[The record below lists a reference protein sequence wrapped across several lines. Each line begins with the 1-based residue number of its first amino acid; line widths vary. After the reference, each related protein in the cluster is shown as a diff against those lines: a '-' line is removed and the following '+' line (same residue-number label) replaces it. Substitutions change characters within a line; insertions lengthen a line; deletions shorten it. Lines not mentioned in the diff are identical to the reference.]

1 LALPAAREPG
11 SYLATQSGTLVGAG
25 AVNVD
30 ARESDT
36 RPIAL
41 ETLKAGPNSTVSVA
55 TAEGEL
61 LVTNQAR
68 PLWPLLAGGAA
79 CLLALEMILL
89 AVWRR
94 KTANAGAA
102 A

>member
-1 LALPAAREPG
+1 M
-11 SYLATQSGTLVGAG
+11 
-25 AVNVD
+25 NVD

-41 ETLKAGPNSTVSVA
+41 EALKAGANTTVSVA
-55 TAEGEL
+55 SNDGEL
-61 LVTNQAR
+61 LVANQTR

-79 CLLALEMILL
+79 VLLALEMILL

-94 KTANAGAA
+94 KSVPAGGAT
-102 A
+102 